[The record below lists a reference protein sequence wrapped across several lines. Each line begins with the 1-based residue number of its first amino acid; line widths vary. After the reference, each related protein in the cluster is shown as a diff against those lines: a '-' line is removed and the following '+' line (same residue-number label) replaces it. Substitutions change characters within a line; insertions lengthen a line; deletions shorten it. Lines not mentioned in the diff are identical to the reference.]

1 MQECNNPD
9 LSIII
14 VNYNTKE
21 LLNNC
26 LSSITENKP
35 YIHYEIIVV
44 DNASQDGSAEY
55 VRSNHPDILLIENEQ
70 NVGFS
75 KGNNI
80 GIKKASG
87 PLVLLLNSDTIILPG
102 ALDELYNHLQQNP
115 KVDAVGP
122 MLLNHDRSVQRS
134 YFDFPSIF
142 KTFSHI
148 LGTTRIVYRLT
159 KYPYIGR
166 MLAKLGYSPAF
177 LRSNFKHATEVDY
190 LLFACILI
198 RANVFERIGLLDEQL
213 FFYHEDFEFGY
224 RMHLN
229 KMRINYL
236 PSCKIIH
243 FGGGTS
249 GKYILHTYRAN
260 FVSLIYVYSKHYGY
274 LRALLLRIAIIIGF
288 LWRSSMWFVGGYR
301 KVNKVGAYNVEKEP
315 QIAVQEPTKVLLTYL
330 GIIKDT
336 FLLQQIR

>member
-26 LSSITENKP
+26 LSSIAENKP

-122 MLLNHDRSVQRS
+122 MLLNHD
-134 YFDFPSIF
+134 
-142 KTFSHI
+142 
-148 LGTTRIVYRLT
+148 
-159 KYPYIGR
+159 
-166 MLAKLGYSPAF
+166 
-177 LRSNFKHATEVDY
+177 
-190 LLFACILI
+190 
-198 RANVFERIGLLDEQL
+198 
-213 FFYHEDFEFGY
+213 
-224 RMHLN
+224 
-229 KMRINYL
+229 
-236 PSCKIIH
+236 
-243 FGGGTS
+243 
-249 GKYILHTYRAN
+249 
-260 FVSLIYVYSKHYGY
+260 
-274 LRALLLRIAIIIGF
+274 
-288 LWRSSMWFVGGYR
+288 
-301 KVNKVGAYNVEKEP
+301 
-315 QIAVQEPTKVLLTYL
+315 
-330 GIIKDT
+330 
-336 FLLQQIR
+336 